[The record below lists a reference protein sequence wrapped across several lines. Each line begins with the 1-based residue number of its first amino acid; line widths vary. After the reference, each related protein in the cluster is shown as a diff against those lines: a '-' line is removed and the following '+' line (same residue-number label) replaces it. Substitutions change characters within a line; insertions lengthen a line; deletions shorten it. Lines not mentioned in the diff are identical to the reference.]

1 MVYGPGLYNFLVLN
15 RRLVQIF
22 AILSVLAFIQMII
35 FRSFDSMKGNN
46 SWYTNWSFAGIGLAN
61 NLCAKTLIEWDK
73 KDSIELVFQC

>member
-1 MVYGPGLYNFLVLN
+1 
-15 RRLVQIF
+15 
-22 AILSVLAFIQMII
+22 MII